1 MVEDLEK
8 IKLQEQKYKRLGEL
22 CVQRQQDSVKITQD
36 SRKQVELLTN
46 ALIYLKEEIE
56 KDIGKK
62 YGRECNI
69 IGEIYNV
76 LP

>member
-1 MVEDLEK
+1 M
-8 IKLQEQKYKRLGEL
+8 QEQKYKRLSEL
-22 CVQRQQDSVKITQD
+22 SAQKQEDSVKMIQEA
-36 SRKQVELLTN
+36 KKEVEVLTN

-56 KDIGKK
+56 KDIGKR